1 MESNKNMEF
10 RITDKKKKE
19 VFISIF
25 QLFKNSSAQINL
37 IVDKNVFHIQGMD
50 KSHVCLFD
58 LKIYLQWFDYYEV
71 LKKYEL
77 CFDTANFHSMISTKG
92 DDQSLLFYLEDDK
105 SETLTIELKSSE
117 NDSSKKGD
125 YNKYFKL
132 PLIDYEYDLMII
144 PPTDYDAEFSLPSKK
159 ITDMLSQLSN
169 FGNDLNIKCCQD
181 CVDFKTNGD
190 SGEMRVNIPVDELS
204 SYAVVEDE
212 EINLNYS
219 LLYISKMCVTNKLTA
234 NIEFN
239 LSNESP
245 MKITYNLGDESSL
258 TFYIAPKMT
267 D

>member
-1 MESNKNMEF
+1 LE
-10 RITDKKKKE
+10 KK
-19 VFISIF
+19 S
-25 QLFKNSSAQINL
+25 
-37 IVDKNVFHIQGMD
+37 
-50 KSHVCLFD
+50 
-58 LKIYLQWFDYYEV
+58 
-71 LKKYEL
+71 
-77 CFDTANFHSMISTKG
+77 
-92 DDQSLLFYLEDDK
+92 
-105 SETLTIELKSSE
+105 
-117 NDSSKKGD
+117 D

-132 PLIDYEYDLMII
+132 PLIDFEYDLMII

-258 TFYIAPKMT
+258 TFYIAPKMA
-267 D
+267 DD